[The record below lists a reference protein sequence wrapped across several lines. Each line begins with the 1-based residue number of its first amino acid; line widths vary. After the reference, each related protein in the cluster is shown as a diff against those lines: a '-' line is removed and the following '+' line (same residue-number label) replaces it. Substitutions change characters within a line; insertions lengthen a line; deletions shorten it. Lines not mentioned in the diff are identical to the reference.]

1 MNEKEK
7 FPTPSQFYRN
17 IRPEYFSDSKIESKV
32 LLTKEQLAFELS
44 QISTNQKHDNFE
56 NLCRRLAEKLITP
69 NLIPQVGPTGGG
81 DGKTDSETYPVS
93 NYISDR
99 WFISDNKWNE
109 NENWAFAIS
118 AKKDWKPKVKSDVK
132 KIVETNRG
140 YTKTYFFSNQ
150 KIRSKDK
157 KETQDLINE
166 KYGIELIILDAEW
179 IIENVYSNHLLNEVV
194 DSLSLSSLHREEKI
208 LGANDLLRTEKL
220 SKIEETINNSDRTFE
235 VDFQLVEDCLE
246 NAILSR
252 MIELPKTVVIG
263 KFERSKKICQ

>member
-17 IRPEYFSDSKIESKV
+17 IRPEYFSDSKTESKV
-32 LLTKEQLAFELS
+32 LLTKEQLAFEIS
-44 QISTNQKHDNFE
+44 QISTNQKHDSFE

-99 WFISDNKWNE
+99 WFISKNKWNE

-132 KIVETNRG
+132 KIIETKRG

-157 KETQDLINE
+157 KDTQDLINE

-179 IIENVYSNHLLNEVV
+179 IIEKVYSNHLLNEVV
-194 DSLSLSSLHREEKI
+194 DSLNLSSLHREEK
-208 LGANDLLRTEKL
+208 K
-220 SKIEETINNSDRTFE
+220 
-235 VDFQLVEDCLE
+235 
-246 NAILSR
+246 
-252 MIELPKTVVIG
+252 
-263 KFERSKKICQ
+263 